1 MGLFSDGLMLR
12 LLNATVLKSCGF
24 CGFCGFCAEF
34 SVSRNF
40 FLDTP
45 EGVAKISLSA
55 LKSGNADRLIFRLL
69 AAHISQV

>member
-1 MGLFSDGLMLR
+1 LRFSRQGFAVLAVNVSMFDGR
-12 LLNATVLKSCGF
+12 
-24 CGFCGFCAEF
+24 
-34 SVSRNF
+34 F